1 MHLENNIETLYDRY
15 WLNNYATPN
24 LTLIKGQ
31 GEKVWDDQ
39 GRQYLDFASGIA
51 TTCIGHGHPNLVS
64 AIAKQAER
72 IIHVSNLFRIEN
84 QARLAQALVRKIAPG
99 RVFFCNSGTESTETL
114 IKLSRLF
121 GAKKRGAETNPHKVI
136 VSGNAFHGRTFGGL
150 SATPQAKM
158 QKGFKPLLPG
168 FSVAKF
174 NDSESFAASIDRDTA
189 AILIE
194 PIQGE
199 GGIHVAT
206 REFLRDLRA
215 LCTEKDIL
223 LLLDEVQSG
232 MGRTGS
238 FLAHEIAGITPDAVG
253 LAKGLGGGFPIGA
266 VWISDAHAGLFT
278 PGSHGSTFGG
288 NPLGCAAALA
298 VLQTM
303 KEENLLSRVRNLSG
317 PWIEQLKDLQARH
330 ERIVEVR
337 GKGLLIGLEL
347 SEDPGELRSLLQS
360 AGLLTVA
367 AGGNVLRLLPP
378 LTVSEASL
386 RQSIRILDAT
396 LTTYSEASAT
406 KP

>member
-1 MHLENNIETLYDRY
+1 MENNIETLYDQY

-24 LTLIKGQ
+24 LTLIKGK
-31 GEKVWDDQ
+31 GEKVWDDRN
-39 GRQYLDFASGIA
+39 RQYLDFASGIA
-51 TTCIGHGHPNLVS
+51 TTCIGHCHPNLVA
-64 AIAKQAER
+64 AIAKQAKR
-72 IIHVSNLFRIEN
+72 IIHVSNLYRIEN
-84 QARLAQALVRKIAPG
+84 QARLAQSLVRKIAPG
-99 RVFFCNSGTESTETL
+99 RVFFCNSGAEATETL

-121 GAKKRGAETNPHKVI
+121 GANKGGEDARPFKVI
-136 VSGNAFHGRTFGGL
+136 VSSNAFHGRTLGGL

-158 QKGFKPLLPG
+158 QKGFKPLLPS

-174 NDSESFAASIDRDTA
+174 NDIDSFAALIDRDTA

-199 GGIHVAT
+199 GGIHVAK
-206 REFLRDLRA
+206 RKFLQDLRA
-215 LCTEKDIL
+215 LCSENGIL

-232 MGRTGS
+232 MGRTGA

-266 VWISDAHAGLFT
+266 VWISQAHADLFS

-288 NPLGCAAALA
+288 NPLACAAALA

-303 KEENLLSRVRNLSG
+303 EEEDILARVRKLSG
-317 PWIEQLKDLQARH
+317 PWIEQLEALQERH
-330 ERIVEVR
+330 EWIVEVR
-337 GKGLLIGLEL
+337 GRGFLIGLEL
-347 SEDPGELRSLLQS
+347 TEDPSALRNLLQR

-386 RQSIRILDAT
+386 RQSIQILDAT
-396 LTTYSEASAT
+396 LTTYGKASAT

>member
-24 LTLIKGQ
+24 LTLIKGE
-31 GEKVWDDQ
+31 GEKLWDDQ
-39 GRQYLDFASGIA
+39 GRQYLDFATGIA
-51 TTCIGHGHPNLVS
+51 TTCIGHGHPNLVA

-72 IIHVSNLFRIEN
+72 IIHVSNLFRNEN

-121 GAKKRGAETNPHKVI
+121 GAKKRGAETNPYKVI
-136 VSGNAFHGRTFGGL
+136 VSSNAFHGRTFGGL

-158 QKGFKPLLPG
+158 QKGFKPLLPS

-199 GGIHVAT
+199 GGIHVAK

-215 LCTEKDIL
+215 LCTENGIL

-266 VWISDAHAGLFT
+266 VWISDAHADLFT

-288 NPLGCAAALA
+288 NPLACAAALA

-303 KEENLLSRVRNLSG
+303 EEENLLSRVRKLSG

-337 GKGLLIGLEL
+337 GRGFLIGLEL
-347 SEDPGELRSLLQS
+347 SEDPGELRGLLQD

-378 LTVSEASL
+378 LTVSEAPL
-386 RQSIRILDAT
+386 RQSIQILDAT
-396 LTTYSEASAT
+396 LTTYSEA
-406 KP
+406 